1 MSDPIEAAAGA
12 LDVIFAEQLENVR
25 TCTPL
30 VVTAFTPGG
39 SALSATCECQP
50 AVPDTLPNGNPG
62 KVVPVLSERPVWY
75 PGGGGTFIYWPVVTG
90 DVALGLVSDRSL
102 AAWSLSRTPGLP
114 SAPELPHFHQIS
126 DTQVL
131 PLTDRPGIPDGD
143 PGLATDLIMGTAAG
157 VALRIAGATGEI
169 TITTPAATVTVAVD
183 GTITLE
189 GPTVN
194 VGGLA
199 AVNLPKWPQLEAA
212 VDAMLAAGVL
222 FVGTPADPSGENA
235 GAAFAAAQ
243 AAWEAAKGAVPT
255 TKAKGE

>member
-30 VVTAFTPGG
+30 FVMAFTPG
-39 SALSATCECQP
+39 SSTLSATCECQP

-90 DVALGLVSDRSL
+90 DTALGLVSDRSL

-143 PGLATDLIMGTAAG
+143 PGLATDLIIGTATG
-157 VALRIAGATGEI
+157 VAIRIAGATGEVA
-169 TITTPAATVTVAVD
+169 ITTPAATITVAVD

-189 GPTVN
+189 GVTVKL
-194 VGGLA
+194 GGPAATLGVARLTDTVAADAGMTAWIAQAQVVLA
-199 AVNLPKWPQLEAA
+199 AAA
-212 VDAMLAAGVL
+212 ALTATPVPTPPIDFGVIDSSSSGVL
-222 FVGTPADPSGENA
+222 SE
-235 GAAFAAAQ
+235 
-243 AAWEAAKGAVPT
+243 
-255 TKAKGE
+255 